1 MPATFARPDSSARP
15 LAPAIVWLASLAVHL
30 SLLVAGSFLAGER
43 GPRSRPEAERRGEI
57 VLADRRT
64 SVARYFTAD
73 AAEAHAVLKPVVAGA
88 ADPAAPAD
96 DAPPPLVAALALPQA
111 IGPPAAVDS
120 SLIAAPQTGAGSGRP
135 RFSNPAEDAAILAAD
150 QVAPR
155 EQVPTGPTAR
165 LSLFG
170 SLAAEGRSF
179 VFVFDRSAS
188 MGSGGLG
195 VISAAAKELAGR
207 LEALTPEQTC
217 EVIGYNEAIV
227 AFSGKLTPAT
237 DDTKRR
243 LVRFVSDM
251 AAYGQTEHS
260 RGLLAALRLRPEV
273 IFLFTDGGEPPLD
286 GGQLRIV
293 RELAA
298 PRTSIHCLHFGRG
311 PQADPAHFLVRLAA
325 ENRGSYVYIDM
336 DAQ

>member
-1 MPATFARPDSSARP
+1 MSAPFSTDDTPQPP
-15 LAPAIVWLASLAVHL
+15 LAPAIVWMASVAVHL
-30 SLLVAGSFLAGER
+30 SLLVAGTFLGGVR
-43 GPRSRPEAERRGEI
+43 GTREVPETERRGEI
-57 VLADRRT
+57 VLADRRA

-73 AAEAHAVLKPVVAGA
+73 AAEAHAVLKPVVSSA
-88 ADPAAPAD
+88 AENAALAD
-96 DAPPPLVAALALPQA
+96 DAPPPLIGSLALPQA
-111 IGPPAAVDS
+111 AGPAAAVDS
-120 SLIAAPQTGAGSGRP
+120 SLIAAPQSGGGSGRP
-135 RFSNPAEDAAILAAD
+135 RFSNPADDAAILAAD

-155 EQVPTGPTAR
+155 EPVPTGPTAR

-170 SLAAEGRSF
+170 SPAVEGRSF
-179 VFVFDRSAS
+179 VLVFDRSAS

-195 VISAAAKELAGR
+195 AIGAAAQELKRQLAT
-207 LEALTPEQTC
+207 LSAEQTC

-227 AFSGKLTPAT
+227 AFCGKLTPAT
-237 DDTKRR
+237 DETKRR
-243 LVRFVSDM
+243 LVRFVFDM